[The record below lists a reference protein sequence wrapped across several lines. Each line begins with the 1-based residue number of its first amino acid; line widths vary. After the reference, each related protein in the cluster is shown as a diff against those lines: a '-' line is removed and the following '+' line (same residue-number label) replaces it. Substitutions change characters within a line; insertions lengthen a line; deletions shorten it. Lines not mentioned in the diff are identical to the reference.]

1 MSKKEDMPLGKGLD
15 VGTAFCA
22 CCYRT
27 EDGKERYRFQRDCFL
42 DIEAGDEA
50 KKMLI
55 RSDANFIESQDGSN
69 IYVIGEDAITFA
81 NILSGARGVSKDKKT
96 LLRRPMSSGV
106 LNPDEPE
113 LAFQIMKEI
122 LRNLLQEPREEGEV
136 VAYSVPAKPVDAD
149 FNIMYHQRMIET
161 IVKSLGYSPKP
172 TNEGLAV
179 VYAENPQIESED
191 EGTIP
196 FSGIGMSFG
205 GGMVNICFAYKGYP
219 LVEFS
224 VADAYGMGEGSGG
237 DWIDAQVSKTR
248 SDLSISKVTKF
259 KEKYADFTKDP
270 MQIAEEISTNPRDI
284 AKNTELLIALD
295 IYYRKLV
302 EYVLVTLGKE
312 FAKQSE
318 SVDDPIE
325 IVVAGGTS
333 SPNGFEQLVMDEVSK
348 LNLPFE
354 IKGVRKSVKP
364 MNTVSNGCLVA
375 ALS

>member
-1 MSKKEDMPLGKGLD
+1 MSEEMRLGKGLD

-22 CCYRT
+22 CCYQT
-27 EDGKERYRFQRDCFL
+27 EEGKEKYRFQRDCFL

-50 KKMLI
+50 KKMLV
-55 RSDANFIESQDGSN
+55 RSNANFIESQDGST

-122 LRNLLQEPREEGEV
+122 LSNLLQEPREKGEV

-149 FNIMYHQRMIET
+149 FNIMYHQKMIET
-161 IVKSLGYSPKP
+161 IIKGLGYEPKP

-179 VYAENPQIESED
+179 VYSENPQIENDD
-191 EGTIP
+191 EGVIP
-196 FSGIGMSFG
+196 FSGVGCSWG
-205 GGMVNICFAYKGYP
+205 GGMVNVCFAYKGFP

-237 DWIDAQVSKTR
+237 DWIDAQVAKTR
-248 SDLSISKVTKF
+248 SDLSTSKVTKF
-259 KEKYADFTKDP
+259 KEKHADFTKDP
-270 MQIAEEISTNPRDI
+270 MELAVEISKNPRDLQ
-284 AKNTELLIALD
+284 KNTEILIALD
-295 IYYRKLV
+295 IYYRKLI
-302 EYVLVTLGKE
+302 EYVLLTLGEE
-312 FAKQSE
+312 FAKQGE

-333 SPNGFEQLVMDEVSK
+333 SPEGFEILVMEEVEK
-348 LNLPFE
+348 MNLPFE
-354 IKGVRKSVKP
+354 IKGVRKSAKP
-364 MNTVSNGCLVA
+364 MHSVSNGCFVSA
-375 ALS
+375 AT